1 MSFDSFDIENDYFR
15 KFAEDNDLYAVF
27 SMYGEGIK
35 FDQEAPMLDE
45 LEPMLIYRGKGFEIA
60 VEIEGYTWKDLYIAA
75 DSAIRQSG
83 NFDRIFVEDF
93 VLMDTGDI
101 ELITGS

>member
-1 MSFDSFDIENDYFR
+1 MPLDSFDVEYDYFR

-35 FDQEAPMLDE
+35 FDQEAPLLDE
-45 LEPMLIYRGKGFEIA
+45 SEPMLIYRGKGFEVA

-75 DSAIRQSG
+75 DIAIRQSG

-93 VLMDTGDI
+93 VLLDNGDI

>member
-1 MSFDSFDIENDYFR
+1 MPLDSFDVEYDYFR
-15 KFAEDNDLYAVF
+15 EFAEEHDLYAVF

-35 FDQEAPMLDE
+35 FDQEAPILEE
-45 LEPMLIYRGKGFEIA
+45 LEPMLIYRGKGFEVA
-60 VEIEGYTWKDLYIAA
+60 VDIDGYTWKDLYIAA
-75 DSAIRQSG
+75 DTAIRLSG

-93 VLMDTGDI
+93 VLLDTGDI

>member
-1 MSFDSFDIENDYFR
+1 MPLDSFDVECDYFR
-15 KFAEDNDLYAVF
+15 DFADKHDLYAVF

-35 FDQEAPMLDE
+35 FDQEAPLLLED
-45 LEPMLIYRGKGFEIA
+45 EPMLIYRGKGFEIA

-75 DSAIRQSG
+75 DVAIRQSG

-93 VLMDTGDI
+93 VLLDNGDV